1 MPRTSRQ
8 LLGETLCHHIVQG
21 INKENIF
28 QTKDDKK
35 KYLFLLNKYFKEFKI
50 DIIAYCIMNNHVH
63 MLLYS
68 DKIQNISNFMRQVNS
83 IYAMYYN
90 KDRNRVGYV
99 YRNRFKSV
107 PIKTRTQLYTC
118 IKYIHM
124 NPVKAGIVKKESDY
138 IYSSYNDYLKKTGFI
153 HERILKFIFDSSNN
167 YIEKFQSIEY
177 KDLKLRQQETDLGS
191 ILNDFL
197 LKERI
202 DFQDINK
209 NDTKKFI
216 CYLIANEYKFSK
228 KGIAEILKI
237 SRATLYR
244 WLNG

>member
-1 MPRTSRQ
+1 
-8 LLGETLCHHIVQG
+8 
-21 INKENIF
+21 
-28 QTKDDKK
+28 
-35 KYLFLLNKYFKEFKI
+35 
-50 DIIAYCIMNNHVH
+50 
-63 MLLYS
+63 
-68 DKIQNISNFMRQVNS
+68 
-83 IYAMYYN
+83 
-90 KDRNRVGYV
+90 
-99 YRNRFKSV
+99 
-107 PIKTRTQLYTC
+107 
-118 IKYIHM
+118 M